1 MIFHRFYWNS
11 SQVYIHFL
19 KFRIIFDDFFFP
31 YINRNILTLTPHDSQ
46 LDLLSFA
53 PCFHVNYVLY
63 KVRPIWISSCIRFHF
78 LHLDVHLFFCVIVS
92 LFIRFLSKSI
102 ISCCFKKGPFGAPL
116 VNIFNVFFKNKN
128 TDDEKH
134 VRIN

>member
-31 YINRNILTLTPHDSQ
+31 SINRNILTLTPHDSQ

-63 KVRPIWISSCIRFHF
+63 KVRPIWISPCIRFHF
-78 LHLDVHLFFCVIVS
+78 LHVSILIWMFICFSVLLSVYSSGFSVKVLSRVVSRKDPLDSPCEH
-92 LFIRFLSKSI
+92 
-102 ISCCFKKGPFGAPL
+102 FKCLLQK
-116 VNIFNVFFKNKN
+116 
-128 TDDEKH
+128 
-134 VRIN
+134 